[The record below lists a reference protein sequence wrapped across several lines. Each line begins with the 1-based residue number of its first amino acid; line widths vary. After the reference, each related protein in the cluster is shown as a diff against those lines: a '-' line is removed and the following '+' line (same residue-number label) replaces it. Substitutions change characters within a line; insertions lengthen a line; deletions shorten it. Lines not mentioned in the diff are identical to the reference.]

1 MGRWLISV
9 FALLL
14 FIPLGAQDVGK
25 GRVMQFVID
34 SQGDTIYVD
43 ELPPAFKYTK
53 PPRGKKGKKWRDYY
67 KLVHN
72 FAKSYPYALLAEE
85 VLRGADDYIEGNDL
99 NRRKRTLY
107 ISRLQDTLF
116 RVFEKPLKN
125 LTVTQGALLLRL
137 IDRET
142 GLPPYDILKKYKN
155 RAAAGFWQ
163 GIAKLF
169 GSDMK
174 RRYDPNG
181 ADKDVEELVGIYQRG
196 EFNYLYVT
204 IFGMRPPEPVQRAKH
219 DYPQRYGY

>member
-1 MGRWLISV
+1 MKSLLSLL
-9 FALLL
+9 ALLL
-14 FIPLGAQDVGK
+14 IIPVYAQNEGK
-25 GRVMQFVID
+25 GVLMQYVID
-34 SQGDTIYVD
+34 DKGDTVYVD

-72 FAKSYPYALLAEE
+72 FGKAYPYALLADEILE
-85 VLRGADDYIEGNDL
+85 GADEYIEDNNL
-99 NRRKRTLY
+99 NKRKRNKY
-107 ISRLQDTLF
+107 IDKLQDTLF
-116 RVFEKPLKN
+116 TVFEKPLKN

-155 RAAAGFWQ
+155 GAAAGFWQ
-163 GIAKLF
+163 GVAKLF

-181 ADKDVEELVGIYQRG
+181 ADKDVEELVQIYQRG
-196 EFNYLYVT
+196 EYNYLYIT
-204 IFGMRPPEPVQRAKH
+204 IFGKRPPEPVQRAKK
-219 DYPQRYGY
+219 DYQQLYGY

>member
-1 MGRWLISV
+1 MRRLAIGL
-9 FALLL
+9 LTLL
-14 FIPLGAQDVGK
+14 FIIPLSAQDINK
-25 GRVMQFVID
+25 GVLMQYIID
-34 SQGDTIYVD
+34 EKGDTIYVD

-72 FAKSYPYALLAEE
+72 FGRAYPYAILAAEI
-85 VLRGADDYIEGNDL
+85 LQGADDYIEDNDL
-99 NRRKRTLY
+99 NRRKRTQY
-107 ISRLQDTLF
+107 INRLQDTLF

-155 RAAAGFWQ
+155 GAAAGFWQ
-163 GIAKLF
+163 GVAKLF

-174 RRYDPNG
+174 RRYDPKG
-181 ADKDVEELVGIYQRG
+181 ADKDVEELVQIYQRG
-196 EFNYLYVT
+196 EYNYLYVS
-204 IFGMRPPEPVQRAKH
+204 IFGKRPPEPVQRSKN